1 MRRVGEVSLRSLLFL
16 IVGLLGLAPACGDSP
31 LDDDDSAPSDDD
43 DSAPSDDD
51 DSGSSD
57 DDDSGSS
64 DDDDDD
70 DSSSDDDD
78 DSAPQVFLPGAL
90 IVTEIFNNPQGTDE
104 GREWFELFNPGS
116 EDIDLL
122 GWTLE
127 DFHTNHYLIGESVL
141 VPAGSYAVLG
151 ESTEEI
157 NLGTP
162 VDFAYGFDGN
172 GFPLGNNTDEVV
184 LISPG
189 GTLVDSVAYDGGGT
203 FPSAEGRS
211 LSLSPPATSHL
222 ANDMGWNWCL
232 STAGAF
238 TKEGDLGSP
247 GAANPDC

>member
-31 LDDDDSAPSDDD
+31 LDDDDSGS
-43 DSAPSDDD
+43 SDDD

-64 DDDDDD
+64 DDDDSG
-70 DSSSDDDD
+70 SSDDD
-78 DSAPQVFLPGAL
+78 DSAPPVFVPGAL

-162 VDFAYGFDGN
+162 VDFAYGLDGN
-172 GFPLGNNTDEVV
+172 GFPLGNNTDEIV

-189 GTLVDSVAYDGGGT
+189 GILVDSVAYDGGGT

-211 LSLSPPATSHL
+211 LSLSLPATSHL

-232 STAGAF
+232 SNAAAF